1 MVFTCIRTKRII
13 LLSNLTSH
21 SLGLLDR
28 DFKILLW
35 RSNTRRTIILAIT
48 GVYSPISLATLNKA
62 LAYLVP

>member
-1 MVFTCIRTKRII
+1 VEK
-13 LLSNLTSH
+13 
-21 SLGLLDR
+21 
-28 DFKILLW
+28 FKILLW